1 MDKMTKHI
9 IKAIEKTTKM
19 EKARYPDWNDDKH
32 IMNVKVN
39 IDEDNKKVVVT
50 ATKENIVRDNLQS
63 IAKYSEVLG
72 WNNKENK

>member
-1 MDKMTKHI
+1 MPMDKMTKHI

-50 ATKENIVRDNLQS
+50 ATKEN
-63 IAKYSEVLG
+63 K
-72 WNNKENK
+72 

>member
-32 IMNVKVN
+32 CLKVLVDIN
-39 IDEDNKKVVVT
+39 KDDEKIIVT
-50 ATKENIVRDNLQS
+50 ATKEN
-63 IAKYSEVLG
+63 K
-72 WNNKENK
+72 

>member
-9 IKAIEKTTKM
+9 IKAIEKTTEM

-32 IMNVKVN
+32 IMNVKVK

-50 ATKENIVRDNLQS
+50 ATKENQ
-63 IAKYSEVLG
+63 
-72 WNNKENK
+72 